1 MTYERIFIAQAGL
14 GIVSRSTT
22 ERKKMSTKTLRKRI
36 ALVAVASLGFGVLT
50 SISANAATVGTTTMT
65 TPTASVAVGSVASS
79 TFSVTTAG
87 ATASDVI
94 TYSYAITG
102 KPSDSALAKTGATTT
117 TSATPASGIAKLV
130 AGTETTDA
138 KYARTLGTDTL
149 IDTIQATPTELN
161 SVRGT
166 IALTP
171 DKAGIYV
178 ITVTSTVSVGSS
190 STSTATFT
198 VYAGYSV
205 NSTYANTAFPTQG
218 TNTSTGWAATNPGQA
233 TVRFTNFSTSTT
245 KKYYVTAS
253 GASISSYTER
263 EDAGAGNSDTLSAF
277 TNTNNTNLADGFY
290 FTSASSQ
297 VADAVDVTI
306 TPNAGVSS
314 ATVTVKYFDAT
325 TGAETIFS
333 VATVTFGAASSITGG
348 QSTSVLGSG
357 TGNSAVS
364 GVDDVVTADAT
375 AGTQRANVTITL
387 KDQYGNAA
395 YGQTLSATISGPGLI
410 RFSQGTQATQ
420 GTVRADSLVLTSSQN
435 TAFLGVNGDGSGGVA
450 TITISAGTT
459 VIGTE
464 TVTFYGSAKTLTAKA
479 YKPFLSVGSNTDA
492 LEVLAVDANGNA
504 ATYTPTAV
512 SDAIGYV
519 SGSVSNCARA
529 TDAEVLAGY
538 TKNAYYCD
546 ITGVAKGSANLTVA
560 KDSTTTNSPV
570 VKFQVTGSVAYK
582 VSLSTDKKT
591 YAPGEKVTLKISA
604 TDIDGNAIGAGTY
617 DFLNGASTASQ
628 ALTGTA
634 FTDAAFAFNNGFA
647 TTTYYAPLVGG
658 PFTFTASLNNS
669 AAVASAIAS
678 TDVTTSASVSADS
691 AVTALINSLM
701 TKINALAALV
711 AKIQK
716 KLGVK

>member
-1 MTYERIFIAQAGL
+1 
-14 GIVSRSTT
+14 
-22 ERKKMSTKTLRKRI
+22 MSTKTLRKRI